1 MIKNV
6 VTAASFALGAAG
18 VVLVGYLQTSPLAF
32 TQSVVD
38 IGVDQVPGTVV
49 GDAPDGTQD
58 VIVVSEV
65 VVTHSLHRPSPP
77 SGPVAS
83 LEPCSTWNEVGA
95 LYVAPGG
102 ATGVHAVRSL
112 CP

>member
-6 VTAASFALGAAG
+6 VTAASFALGAGG
-18 VVLVGYLQTSPLAF
+18 VVLLGYLQTTPRAF

-38 IGVDQVPGTVV
+38 VGVDQVPAAVV
-49 GDAPDGTQD
+49 GDAPEATQN

-65 VVTHSLHRPSPP
+65 VVTNSLHRPSPP

-102 ATGVHAVRSL
+102 ATGVHAVRRL